1 MFQALPRSH
10 RAAISTVSIFAA
22 RMAAFLNALSD
33 INDRVHPGISEN
45 RIYATSLLRTASQ
58 PLSVSWRSSSC
69 QPSFARSS
77 AWKEHVKCPSCP
89 L

>member
-1 MFQALPRSH
+1 MPFVVCLQTWLGPLRQMFQALPRSH

-45 RIYATSLLRTASQ
+45 RIYATSTT
-58 PLSVSWRSSSC
+58 W
-69 QPSFARSS
+69 
-77 AWKEHVKCPSCP
+77 
-89 L
+89 